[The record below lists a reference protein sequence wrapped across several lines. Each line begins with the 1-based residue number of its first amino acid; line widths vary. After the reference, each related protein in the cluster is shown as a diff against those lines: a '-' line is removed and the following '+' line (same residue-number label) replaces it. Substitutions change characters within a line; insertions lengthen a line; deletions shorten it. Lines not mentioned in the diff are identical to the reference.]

1 MSQRHAVEIGGRPVG
16 GGAPVFLCFEGGA
29 THTGLDSARRMVELA
44 AEAGVDAIKFQTVF
58 ARNMMSSQDVQFEF
72 GTTAGPRQE
81 SLYRLLQ
88 NRELPLEQWRALKRR
103 ADEVGVVFFSTPDCE
118 ATIDFL
124 AEIGAPAIKIAGGDM
139 NNYPLI
145 RHAARTK
152 LPVLLD
158 TRGTLG
164 ELERAV
170 ETCVAAGNERIVII
184 HCPSGYP
191 SAIASIR
198 LRAIELYRRV
208 FPYPVGFSDHSPG
221 WDMDVAAVALGAD
234 FIEKTITF
242 DTATPGPEHIMSLV
256 PAQFGPFVAIMR
268 EVEQALGDPHV
279 QLLDDVGRQKM
290 NRGRRSVVLT
300 RDGRAG
306 EVVTADMITFKRPGF
321 GIPPELAP
329 LVIGRRLTT
338 DVERDAPLRWD
349 VLTTADGAR

>member
-1 MSQRHAVEIGGRPVG
+1 VG

-29 THTGLDSARRMVELA
+29 THTGFESARRMVELA

-58 ARNMMSSQDVQFEF
+58 ARSMMSTQDVQFEF
-72 GTTAGPRQE
+72 GTTGGERTE
-81 SLYRLLQ
+81 SLYKLLE
-88 NRELPLEQWRALKRR
+88 NRELPLPQWRALKAR
-103 ADEVGVVFFSTPDCE
+103 ADEVGVIFFSTPDSE

-145 RHAARTK
+145 RHAARTT

-170 ETCVAAGNERIVII
+170 ETCVGAGNEKIVII

-242 DTATPGPEHIMSLV
+242 DVATTGPEHIMSLV
-256 PAQFGPFVAIMR
+256 PAQFRPFVAMMR
-268 EVEQALGDPHV
+268 EVEQALGDHHV
-279 QLLDDVGRQKM
+279 QLIDEAGRQKM
-290 NRGRRSVVLT
+290 NRARRSVVLT
-300 RDGRAG
+300 RPGKAG
-306 EVVTADMITFKRPGF
+306 EMVTADMITFKRPGF
-321 GIPPELAP
+321 GITPELAS
-329 LVIGRRLTT
+329 LVVGRRLVA
-338 DVERDAPLRWD
+338 DVEPDAPLRWD
-349 VLTTADGAR
+349 ALTVADGAR